1 MYKKVLVYLL
11 LGYSLFGFILLPLI
25 LKPLISKVVSEKTN
39 GKISVSSIS
48 FNPFSFKIALSEITL
63 STLENEK
70 IATVGKLEINLEPHS
85 LLYSAVHI
93 KNILLEKPELFV
105 VYNKD
110 KTFNFMKI
118 IKKKE
123 DDNETTPRLIFDAIS
138 VTNATFN
145 YKDLTK
151 KDKFEISAEDFNF
164 KLSGVDTN
172 DFNASGASASFHTT
186 LSDGALLEFKS
197 NIRGFKPLVFDGSFS
212 LSGSRL
218 FTDWKYVKENLAV
231 EVADG
236 KLSFG
241 TKFFLNLDDLN
252 STKLEDLYLSVDDLR
267 VKPKDRPADIIRL
280 KSLKVDGVTLL
291 PLQKNLQINSILV
304 DSLNLKVEK
313 SATKEI
319 DMLSYLK
326 FKQDKKEESTQNEQN
341 STKAPWSVAV
351 GEVSLQKIEA
361 DFMDKSVAS
370 GVNTKLNELNLKLK
384 NFTLLGEK
392 PFSYSLD
399 FALNDSLK
407 CASNGEIT
415 HKKLVVNSYAKCSN
429 LDVVQFLPYIDEVAS
444 KELKTYAVSL
454 KKAYLDFDF
463 NASIK
468 DENSKIGAVIKNAN
482 LALRDFELKRR
493 DRDERIASFGRFEVS
508 GADIN
513 TQTKTVAVDKI
524 ALNGVE
530 LFAKKDKNST
540 MSFVGLIEA
549 KEQSNST
556 REIGAQKDNKKYNLT
571 LKELELNS
579 AKTTFVDESINGMPI
594 TILDKMDLK
603 AKDISSKENSWL
615 KYNLSLRVNGGGSVS
630 SRGVLMHTPL
640 EQKGTAEFKKV
651 SLKEITPYLQD
662 STFLKISDGYLNL
675 NVKST
680 YKQNA
685 QKPDATANGALSIDE
700 FFLHDSRD
708 NSSVASFAKADVKS
722 FVFKSSPN
730 SLYVDEVTLN
740 SFYVDAVIDKNKSMN
755 LSKLMKSKEETKV
768 KAEKEQISKD
778 KNQTKEAVKD
788 AMSFKLAKL
797 KISNGSANFADYS
810 LPIHFKTSIHDLS
823 GSVYAISNN
832 KGGISLVDID
842 GEVDEYGSTKLKGS
856 LESANP
862 KSFMDLDFNFKNI
875 DLSSVSGYSAQFA
888 GYKIAKG
895 KLFLDL
901 KYKIKDS
908 KLLSKN
914 SIVIKKIELGEP
926 IDDKNITKLPLGFV
940 IALLEDSDGVIDID
954 LPIEGNVDAPDFK
967 YGSVVLSVFKNLI
980 LKAVTSPF
988 KFLGSLVGIDGDKLK
1003 YIEFEPAKETLLPPE
1018 REKLDNLSSLLVKKP
1033 KISLVIEASFD
1044 RERDKR
1050 GLKIQKLKERV
1061 IQISK
1066 QDHATN
1072 EILEKILISSGSK
1085 NSPKAI
1091 KEEIK
1096 KRVKEEMV
1104 VSVYQKEL
1112 FEQCLNV
1119 QSVSLDELKTLA
1131 DKRAKIIWDYLV
1143 VSKKNDAQRVLIK
1156 ERKEIDE
1163 KNGDFV
1169 KTELKIEMK

>member
-1 MYKKVLVYLL
+1 MYKKILTYLL
-11 LGYSLFGFILLPLI
+11 LGYSIFGFILLPLI

-39 GKISVSSIS
+39 GKISVGSIY
-48 FNPFSFKIALSEITL
+48 FNPFSFKIAINEIVI
-63 STLENEK
+63 STLEDEK
-70 IATVGKLEINLEPHS
+70 VVAVGKLELNLEPHS
-85 LLYSAVHI
+85 LLYSAIHI
-93 KNILLEKPELFV
+93 KSILLDKPELFV
-105 VYNKD
+105 VYNRD

-123 DDNETTPRLIFDAIS
+123 DDNKTTPRLIFDTLNI
-138 VTNATFN
+138 TNATFN
-145 YKDLTK
+145 YKDFTK
-151 KDKFEISAEDFNF
+151 KEKFEISAGDFNF
-164 KLSGVDTN
+164 KLAGVDTD
-172 DFNASGASASFHTT
+172 DFNASNASASFHTT
-186 LSDGALLEFKS
+186 LSDGALVKFKS
-197 NIRGFKPLVFDGSFS
+197 NIRGFKPLVVDGSLS
-212 LSGSRL
+212 LGGSRL
-218 FTDWKYVKENLAV
+218 FTDWKYIKENLAV

-241 TKFFLNLDDLN
+241 TNFFLNLDDLN
-252 STKLEDLYLSVDDLR
+252 STKLDNMYLSVDDLR
-267 VKPKDRPADIIRL
+267 IKPKDKTADIIKL
-280 KSLKVDGVTLL
+280 KSFKVDGVTLL

-326 FKQDKKEESTQNEQN
+326 FKQDKKEGNTQNEQN
-341 STKAPWSVAV
+341 STKVAWSVAV
-351 GEVSLQKIEA
+351 LKVSLQKIEA

-370 GVNTKLNELNLKLK
+370 GVNTKLNELNLELK
-384 NFTLLGEK
+384 NLTLLGEK
-392 PFSYSLD
+392 PFSYNLD

-415 HKKLVVNSYAKCSN
+415 HKKLEVNSYAKCSN
-429 LDVVQFLPYIDEVAS
+429 LDVMQFLPYIDEMAS

-468 DENSKIGAVIKNAN
+468 DENSKIGAVVKSAN
-482 LALRDFELKRR
+482 LSVRDFELKRR

-513 TQTKTVAVDKI
+513 MQTKAVAVDKV
-524 ALNGVE
+524 ALDGLD
-530 LFAKKDKNST
+530 LFAKKDKNSI
-540 MSFVGLIEA
+540 MSFIGLIES
-549 KEQSNST
+549 KEQASGT
-556 REIGAQKDNKKYNLT
+556 REISAQKDNKKYNLT
-571 LKELELNS
+571 VKEFDINS
-579 AKTTFVDESINGMPI
+579 AKTTFVDESVKGAPI
-594 TILDKMDLK
+594 TTIDKIDLR

-615 KYNLSLRVNGGGSVS
+615 KYNLSLRVNSGGSVS
-630 SRGVLMHTPL
+630 SKGELMHTPL
-640 EQKGTAEFKKV
+640 EQKGTTEFKKV
-651 SLKEITPYLQD
+651 SLKEMTPYLQD
-662 STFLKISDGYLNL
+662 IAFLKISDGYLNL
-675 NVKST
+675 NVKTT

-708 NSSVASFAKADVKS
+708 NSSIASFAKADVKS
-722 FVFKSSPN
+722 FEFKSSPS
-730 SLYVDEVTLN
+730 SLYVDEVALN
-740 SFYVDAVIDKNKSMN
+740 SFYLDAVVDKNKSMN
-755 LSKLMKSKEETKV
+755 LSKLMKPKEETKA
-768 KAEKEQISKD
+768 KAGKEQISDD
-778 KNQTKEAVKD
+778 KNQTKIISKNGLV
-788 AMSFKLAKL
+788 FKLTKL
-797 KISNGSANFADYS
+797 NLSNGSANFADYS
-810 LPIHFKTSIHDLS
+810 LPINFKTSIHDLS
-823 GSVYAISNN
+823 GSVYAISNS
-832 KGGISLVDID
+832 KGEVSYVDID
-842 GEVDEYGSTKLKGS
+842 GEVDEYGLTKLKGS

-908 KLLSKN
+908 KLSSKN

-926 IDDKNITKLPLGFV
+926 INDKNITKLPLGFA

-1018 REKLDNLSSLLVKKP
+1018 REKLDNLSSLLAKKP

-1085 NSPKAI
+1085 SSPKAI

-1104 VSVYQKEL
+1104 VSAYQKEL
-1112 FEQCLNV
+1112 FEQCLSV
-1119 QSVSLDELKTLA
+1119 QSVSLDELKTMA

-1143 VSKKNDAQRVLIK
+1143 ISKKNNAQRVLIK
-1156 ERKEIDE
+1156 EIKEIDE